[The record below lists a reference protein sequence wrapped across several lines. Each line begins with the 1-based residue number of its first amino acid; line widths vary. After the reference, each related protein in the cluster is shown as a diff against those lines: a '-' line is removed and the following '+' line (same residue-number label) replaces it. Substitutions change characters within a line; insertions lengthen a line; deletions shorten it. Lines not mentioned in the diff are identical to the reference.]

1 MENKGKKQSIET
13 DPWMVQALACTGK
26 KFETISIFQKIKEKL
41 EKKNSKKMVEFCQ
54 IIERH
59 QKKNQ
64 L

>member
-41 EKKNSKKMVEFCQ
+41 EKKIAKRWLNFA
-54 IIERH
+54 R
-59 QKKNQ
+59 
-64 L
+64 